1 MLENVASIRERLQM
15 RFMFLRKTDN
25 VRFPKEPTRCCVT
38 KSGAARSAARSP
50 EIAVRTRQ
58 GLIRIDDAMQ
68 IGIHQVHDDV
78 DILKIRTSALFDQMW
93 KRSNNTTN

>member
-1 MLENVASIRERLQM
+1 MDDVRGVDVLEPAEELVQEVLDVLIRQ
-15 RFMFLRKTDN
+15 
-25 VRFPKEPTRCCVT
+25 
-38 KSGAARSAARSP
+38 S
-50 EIAVRTRQ
+50 
-58 GLIRIDDAMQ
+58 LIRIDDAMQ